1 MTTEKSCHLGVDAY
15 QGPGPGGVCEVTD
28 LSRSRSGAAAP
39 PPARMGRMTVRYRI
53 AAVCTGNICRSP
65 MAEAVLRRMLEQDA
79 LDRDVSVDSFGISGW
94 HAGDGADPR
103 AVAALHRRG
112 YDITHRA
119 RRWHPGLFADRE
131 LVVALD
137 SGHLAELCATAPTP
151 QAAGRVRLLRS
162 FDPDASA
169 PDLDVPDPYHGGAAA
184 FDHVLDLVEAG
195 CRGLTGQLRDVLARS

>member
-1 MTTEKSCHLGVDAY
+1 
-15 QGPGPGGVCEVTD
+15 
-28 LSRSRSGAAAP
+28 
-39 PPARMGRMTVRYRI
+39 MTVRYRI

-119 RRWHPGLFADRE
+119 RRWRPDLFADLD

-169 PDLDVPDPYHGGAAA
+169 PDPATRSTGTPGATRRSTRRRPRSTMSSTWSRPAVAA
-184 FDHVLDLVEAG
+184 
-195 CRGLTGQLRDVLARS
+195 